1 MATPESNAKPS
12 NRMARPGI
20 RFDRFDRFDRCL
32 SLLPVVFL
40 FVGMLFANESPRF
53 LAQKTPEKALAV
65 LAKLRGLPMDHPYIR
80 NEMDSI
86 SAQLEE
92 ERALAANN
100 SGLTPTIF
108 KSVGMSSSASGLLAT
123 GVYGIVNIVSCAIFI
138 LFVTDSLGRR
148 KSLLW
153 TGIVQGLALFYVGFF
168 LRYSH
173 PQEGSPPGAAG
184 YVAIVA
190 IYIFAAV
197 YQFGWGPV
205 EIPAARMR
213 ALQMGMAT
221 ASQWLFNF
229 VVAKSTLTMFA
240 TLGPNGF
247 GTYFL
252 YGSFC
257 VSMVV
262 FAWFF
267 VPETKDMD
275 ELFAC
280 DNVRGKFIPTR
291 LTRLEAERN
300 AKVGE
305 DKFEHLENA

>member
-1 MATPESNAKPS
+1 
-12 NRMARPGI
+12 
-20 RFDRFDRFDRCL
+20 
-32 SLLPVVFL
+32 
-40 FVGMLFANESPRF
+40 MLFANESPRF

-92 ERALAANN
+92 ERAFAANN

-153 TGIVQGLALFYVGFF
+153 TGIVQ
-168 LRYSH
+168 
-173 PQEGSPPGAAG
+173 PSPRRVSPGAAG

-205 EIPAARMR
+205 VWTYCSEIPAARMR

-229 VVAKSTLTMFA
+229 VVAKSTLTIFA